1 MRAQILL
8 ALTAMAAV
16 LAGCQ
21 TITPEQQRTADE
33 QRCLNYGFRRGTTAF
48 ADCLQ
53 RIDLNRAADARA
65 RRVETAVEF
74 GWYRPWYGPGPGWW

>member
-1 MRAQILL
+1 MRAQFLF
-8 ALTAMAAV
+8 AAAMAV

-21 TITPEQQRTADE
+21 TITPEQQRAADE
-33 QRCLNYGFRRGTTAF
+33 QRCLNYGFRRGTNAF

-74 GWYRPWYGPGPGWW
+74 GWYRPGPGWW